1 MRAEGQ
7 QHGGQGERP
16 DRGNEFQ
23 PECHDAQI
31 GMSARLFQLSFGQ
44 VHPPKAGRGNYFA
57 GTCSMCGQVAAI
69 RAWFSAPSA
78 FFGVSS
84 RQLERMFSGL
94 DGL

>member
-1 MRAEGQ
+1 MRAENQ
-7 QHGGQGERP
+7 QRGHQGERP

-23 PECHDAQI
+23 PECHDAHM
-31 GMSARLFQLSFGQ
+31 GMSARQFQLSFGQ
-44 VHPPKAGRGNYFA
+44 VYFT
-57 GTCSMCGQVAAI
+57 GTWSICGQTAPI
-69 RAWFSAPSA
+69 RASFSAPSA